1 MQYINGDNKDS
12 RENKDYNIVAT
23 DGSRIMR
30 DGEIRMLPRFTL
42 SASDNR
48 YSSIQRLQITR
59 YPTDSFIILDTSD
72 KACWP
77 TSPGLDAAPLR
88 SDFTSESQSIEMQEV
103 LFFRRLFFATQHKD
117 V

>member
-1 MQYINGDNKDS
+1 MQYINTNNKDS

-30 DGEIRMLPRFTL
+30 DGEIRMLPKVTL

-48 YSSIQRLQITR
+48 YSSIQRLPIKR
-59 YPTDSFIILDTSD
+59 CPTDSFIILDTSD

-88 SDFTSESQSIEMQEV
+88 SDFTSESQSIEMQKV
-103 LFFRRLFFATQHKD
+103 LLFTSLFLASQHKD